1 VFALWRP
8 AREWEAAD
16 ASHMILLKAS
26 MAGRATFS
34 EIFLRANWSITPR
47 ISEGVNS
54 RSLIFSVLVVSAFNE
69 LTT

>member
-1 VFALWRP
+1 
-8 AREWEAAD
+8 
-16 ASHMILLKAS
+16 MILLKAS